1 MILSATTTTTQPSET
16 AASVENS
23 SMAIPENNATSATFV
38 MDDAFV
44 AKQQGLTLVSEADL
58 QGPSEPEA
66 TAPTVPTE
74 TVVPSEDAD
83 KDKDKNKDATLKVD
97 ADAGTQEEEPSK
109 DKAEEPKVP
118 KGYVPL
124 AAVKEARGEIR
135 NLRSQ
140 LAALETELSLAKA
153 TQVSVEPQES
163 FADFKVL
170 SNAEFI
176 ELSTE
181 NPADALLYT
190 HKLQQ
195 YNAHQQRASLQ
206 ERLAREQEDAAQS
219 IFEDTRVAMEDA
231 LPGLFD
237 EKSNAM
243 PELRDFAESIGFTED
258 MFYLTDP
265 STKII
270 LPGETTP
277 LLLGEQAA
285 DVIRLLVG
293 IRSKINSTS
302 QAAQTATETLR
313 QQIEQEVLTKLKA
326 DTGFRSLNALPAETQ
341 NIERPGEPLMV
352 SEVEFASWP
361 KEKQDAYL
369 RGQ

>member
-1 MILSATTTTTQPSET
+1 MIIPATANSTQPSE
-16 AASVENS
+16 AAPVA

-66 TAPTVPTE
+66 PAPTVPTE

-83 KDKDKNKDATLKVD
+83 KDKDKDKDATPK
-97 ADAGTQEEEPSK
+97 ADAITQEEEPSK

-124 AAVKEARGEIR
+124 AAIKEARGEIR

-140 LAALETELSLAKA
+140 LATLETELSLARA
-153 TQVSVEPQES
+153 TQVQAESQES

-170 SNAEFI
+170 SDAEFI

-181 NPADALLYT
+181 NPADALQYT

-206 ERLAREQEDAAQS
+206 DRLAREQEDAVQT
-219 IFEDTRVAMEDA
+219 IFEDTRVAMEEA

-237 EKSNAM
+237 EKSSAM

-270 LPGETTP
+270 LSGETTP

-293 IRSKINSTS
+293 IRGKLNGAS
-302 QAAQTATETLR
+302 QASQAATETLR
-313 QQIEQEVLTKLKA
+313 QQIEQDVLAKLKA
-326 DTGFRSLNALPAETQ
+326 DTGFRSLSALPAETQ
-341 NIERPGEPLMV
+341 NLERPGDTLIV
-352 SEVEFASWP
+352 SETEFASWP

-369 RGQ
+369 RG